1 MFHLL
6 RACSVGWLVCAA
18 ALADSPLDLAGQ
30 AEQLI
35 RSGDKEQA
43 VEVLAKAAQ
52 STPATAE
59 SEDRIGFLYAV
70 LQKADDAILHFEKSV
85 GMNASYAP
93 AHYHLGVAL
102 WNADQHERGLSELKA
117 AAKLDPG
124 NFDYQYR
131 LGSACQRTGD
141 LAGAAE
147 AFGKAI
153 ALHPDNDDLRN
164 TYSSTLIETR
174 QADRGIAEARAVLA
188 HNPKDLNALMNI
200 GYADLKKGEFDA
212 AEKTYRDA
220 IAIDAM
226 SPAAHYDLGIAL
238 KSKDELEAAQKE
250 FREAIRL
257 DPSLAQAHYSLG
269 ITDWQLGDFEG
280 LTAEMREAIRIS
292 PEYAE
297 AHYMLGIGLKQ
308 GGDLDGALAELR
320 ESIKF
325 DPGTPGPFNT
335 IGQILRV
342 KGDQQGSDEAFATG
356 ARIKRENE
364 AQLANTLEQG
374 MRGGATMGPM
384 MKPMA
389 QPITPGAASSATGQR
404 P

>member
-1 MFHLL
+1 MFHLA
-6 RACSVGWLVCAA
+6 RACSVFWLIAVVAR
-18 ALADSPLDLAGQ
+18 ADSPFDLASQ

-35 RSGDKEQA
+35 RDGNKEQA
-43 VEVLAKAAQ
+43 AAVLAQASEAA
-52 STPATAE
+52 PATAE

-70 LQKADDAILHFEKSV
+70 LQKTDDAVAHFEKSA
-85 GMNASYAP
+85 GLNAAYAP

-102 WNADQHERGLSELKA
+102 WNAEQHDRGLSELKEA
-117 AAKLDPG
+117 SRLDTG

-131 LGSACQRTGD
+131 LATACERTGD
-141 LAGAAE
+141 LAGATA
-147 AFGKAI
+147 AFGKAV
-153 ALHPDNDDLRN
+153 ALHPDNDELRN
-164 TYSSTLIETR
+164 SYASKLIETR
-174 QADRGIAEARAVLA
+174 QADRGIAEAQTVLT

-200 GYADLKKGEFDA
+200 GYANLKKGEFEA

-220 IAIDAM
+220 IAIDGS

-257 DPSLAQAHYSLG
+257 DPSLPQAHYSLG
-269 ITDWQLGDFEG
+269 ITAWQMGDFEG
-280 LTAEMREAIRIS
+280 LAAEMREAIRIS
-292 PEYAE
+292 PGYAE
-297 AHYMLGIGLKQ
+297 AHYMLGIALKQ
-308 GGDLDGALAELR
+308 SGDLDGALAELR
-320 ESIKF
+320 ESVKL
-325 DPGTPGPFNT
+325 DPNTPGPFNT

-342 KGDQQGSDEAFATG
+342 KGDKQGSDEAFATG

-374 MRGGATMGPM
+374 MRGGSTLGPM
-384 MKPMA
+384 MKPMTA
-389 QPITPGAASSATGQR
+389 GPSTSAQR